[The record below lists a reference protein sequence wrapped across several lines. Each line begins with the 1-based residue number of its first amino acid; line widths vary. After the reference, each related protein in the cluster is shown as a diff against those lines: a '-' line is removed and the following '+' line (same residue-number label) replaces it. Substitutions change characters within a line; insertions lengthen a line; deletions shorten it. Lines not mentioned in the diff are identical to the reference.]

1 MKVLVGI
8 DFSRSSEIALEEI
21 ARRPWPK
28 GTEFFLVTI
37 VEPLDLA
44 ASQTFVP
51 EFSRTKAEAARVRI
65 EQMAPTLAERGWAV
79 SSRVLPGHPRSS
91 LNTVA
96 ESWKADLVVVGSRG
110 RGPLR
115 RLLLGSVAAA
125 VVRGCPSSVE
135 IVRQPSG
142 GKRKRG
148 MRLLVATDGSP
159 CSLEAARSTALMPW
173 PAGSRIRVVSV
184 AQPVGLLASPWALPS
199 GEEARLDKAS
209 EEEAGQAVE
218 AARGLLAR
226 AELALSG
233 TVLTGDPRRRL
244 IEDCRDWQADLVIVG
259 SHGRH
264 GMDRLLLGSVSE
276 AVAVHAPCSVE
287 IIRPSSGAGS
297 KAASPA

>member
-1 MKVLVGI
+1 
-8 DFSRSSEIALEEI
+8 
-21 ARRPWPK
+21 
-28 GTEFFLVTI
+28 
-37 VEPLDLA
+37 
-44 ASQTFVP
+44 
-51 EFSRTKAEAARVRI
+51 
-65 EQMAPTLAERGWAV
+65 
-79 SSRVLPGHPRSS
+79 

-276 AVAVHAPCSVE
+276 AAAVHAPCSVE